1 MKDKIPKLFIIMLAV
16 ILLIASII
24 FSIYM
29 IYGDNIFE
37 YSFIIRLIK
46 EIISN

>member
-16 ILLIASII
+16 ILLIASIV

-29 IYGDNIFE
+29 IYGDKIFE
-37 YSFIIRLIK
+37 YSFIIKLIK